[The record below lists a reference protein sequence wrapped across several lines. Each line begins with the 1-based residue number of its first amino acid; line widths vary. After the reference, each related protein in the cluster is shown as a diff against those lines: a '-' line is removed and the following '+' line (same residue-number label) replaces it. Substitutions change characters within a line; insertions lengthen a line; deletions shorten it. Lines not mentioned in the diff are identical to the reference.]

1 MSEVS
6 EAAEGVA
13 EALDAGDANSA
24 EPKRTRRKRLFPN
37 MSFEEALFLAN
48 SIQKHASGQEVRRL
62 TLFEALKRLP
72 DSGPTRKLITASGQY
87 GLTSG
92 TYNADVLS
100 LTELGSTATDP
111 AAPEHCKTKARIEL
125 ADLSVS
131 PFKAIFEKYA
141 GGRLPQVAVMR
152 DAAAEA
158 GVSVED
164 IAECVETV
172 LANARFVGLVR
183 TIAGT
188 EHLVT
193 VDDAL
198 DQLPTPATEVDPLR
212 GKIDPNQHDDAVIA
226 APKPKNS
233 RGRSS
238 AATSL
243 DDTCFVISP
252 IGDDDS
258 QERRH
263 ADLVLGSLIEP
274 ALEDL
279 GLHAVLADKISKPGL
294 ITGQA
299 LDHLTRAKIVIADL
313 SFGNPNVY
321 YELALRQ
328 ALRKPL
334 VQITRAS
341 DRLPFDVG
349 QFRTVVIDMT
359 DNYTLVP
366 ALELQRQEI
375 SRQCRAALEDGEA
388 AERPSPGSIQTSGT
402 ICQRIEST
410 RRRSA
415 SSSKL
420 WRDALR
426 ILAQGRSR

>member
-1 MSEVS
+1 MTQSSEHGVS
-6 EAAEGVA
+6 EASEAGEGAA
-13 EALDAGDANSA
+13 EALGAGDATSA

-62 TLFEALKRLP
+62 TLFEALKRSP

-92 TYNADVLS
+92 AYNADVLS

-111 AAPEHCKTKARIEL
+111 AAPEHGKAKARIEL
-125 ADLSVS
+125 AVLEVP

-164 IAECVETV
+164 VAECVETF

-198 DQLPTPATEVDPLR
+198 DQLPTPATEAESLS
-212 GKIDPNQHDDAVIA
+212 GQIDPNQHGDAVVA

-233 RGRSS
+233 RGRSGREER
-238 AATSL
+238 
-243 DDTCFVISP
+243 
-252 IGDDDS
+252 IGD
-258 QERRH
+258 
-263 ADLVLGSLIEP
+263 
-274 ALEDL
+274 
-279 GLHAVLADKISKPGL
+279 
-294 ITGQA
+294 
-299 LDHLTRAKIVIADL
+299 
-313 SFGNPNVY
+313 N
-321 YELALRQ
+321 
-328 ALRKPL
+328 
-334 VQITRAS
+334 
-341 DRLPFDVG
+341 
-349 QFRTVVIDMT
+349 
-359 DNYTLVP
+359 
-366 ALELQRQEI
+366 
-375 SRQCRAALEDGEA
+375 
-388 AERPSPGSIQTSGT
+388 
-402 ICQRIEST
+402 
-410 RRRSA
+410 
-415 SSSKL
+415 
-420 WRDALR
+420 
-426 ILAQGRSR
+426 